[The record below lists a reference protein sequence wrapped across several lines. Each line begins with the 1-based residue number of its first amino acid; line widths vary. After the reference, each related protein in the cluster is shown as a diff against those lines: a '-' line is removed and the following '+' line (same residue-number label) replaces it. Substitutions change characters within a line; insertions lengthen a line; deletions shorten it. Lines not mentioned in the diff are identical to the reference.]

1 MPLTLNVGVSK
12 KVGLPDF
19 GSLGATCSISVEME
33 AALSHSDLEAFH
45 GRVRNAYVA
54 CAQAVNEELARQQG
68 RTGSNGNGNIA
79 SATSSPPA
87 HHGNGNGNGH
97 HHSANGS
104 GQNGTAHTG
113 NGRSIGQNG
122 NGHTNG
128 RLATASQVR
137 AICGIAKRQK
147 IDLSAA
153 LQERFGVGRPDDL
166 TIGQASEFID
176 AIKPQPSGAGG
187 RQ

>member
-12 KVGLPDF
+12 KVGLPDY
-19 GSLGATCSISVEME
+19 GSIGATCNVTVELD
-33 AALSHSDLEAFH
+33 ANLLQTDLETYH
-45 GRVRNAYVA
+45 RHVRNAYVA
-54 CAQAVNEELARQQG
+54 YAQAVNDEPARQQG
-68 RTGSNGNGNIA
+68 LAGSNGNGNSAPAA
-79 SATSSPPA
+79 SLTPA

-97 HHSANGS
+97 HQPANGNGQS
-104 GQNGTAHTG
+104 GNGHTG
-113 NGRSIGQNG
+113 NGRGNGQNG

-176 AIKPQPSGAGG
+176 AIKPQPSSAGG

>member
-12 KVGLPDF
+12 KVGLPDY
-19 GSLGATCSISVEME
+19 GSIGATCNVTVELD
-33 AALSHSDLEAFH
+33 ANLLQTDLETYH
-45 GRVRNAYVA
+45 RHVRNAYVA

-68 RTGSNGNGNIA
+68 RTGGNRNGSSAPAA
-79 SATSSPPA
+79 SSTPA
-87 HHGNGNGNGH
+87 HHGNGNGNGQNQP
-97 HHSANGS
+97 ANG
-104 GQNGTAHTG
+104 NGHGGNGHTG
-113 NGRSIGQNG
+113 DGRGNGQNG
-122 NGHTNG
+122 NGQSNG

-153 LQERFGVGRPDDL
+153 LQDRFGVDRPDDL
-166 TIGQASEFID
+166 SIGQASEFID
-176 AIKPQPSGAGG
+176 AIKPQPSAAGG

>member
-19 GSLGATCSISVEME
+19 GSVGATCNVTVELD
-33 AALSHSDLEAFH
+33 ANLLQSDLDTFH
-45 GRVRNAYVA
+45 SRVRGAYVA
-54 CAQAVNEELARQQG
+54 CAQAVSDELARQQG
-68 RTGSNGNGNIA
+68 QPGSNGNGKSTPAA
-79 SATSSPPA
+79 SSAPT

-97 HHSANGS
+97 HPSANGN
-104 GQNGTAHTG
+104 GQNGSGHTP
-113 NGRSIGQNG
+113 NGRGNGQNG
-122 NGHTNG
+122 NGQTGG

-153 LQERFGVGRPDDL
+153 LQDRFGVSRPDDL
-166 TIGQASEFID
+166 SIGQASEFID
-176 AIKPQPSGAGG
+176 AIKPQPSSAGG